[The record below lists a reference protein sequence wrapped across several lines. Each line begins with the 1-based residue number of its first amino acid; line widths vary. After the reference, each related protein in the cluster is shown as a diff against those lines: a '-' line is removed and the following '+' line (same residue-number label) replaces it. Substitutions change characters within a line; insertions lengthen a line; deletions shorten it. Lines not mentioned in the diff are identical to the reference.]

1 LAPRVL
7 AGLLS
12 RCKAHFYWDILPFH
26 QSKNHRII
34 KVEKDLRTSSP
45 TISPAPLCPLTMS
58 LSTTSREFLNTSR
71 NGVAQG
77 GCGCSIP
84 GGIQGQDGCGSVQ
97 PGLVVGD
104 PAQSRGVETLM
115 HWTIIL
121 PSFVIAL
128 SWPQQPGKQIIF
140 SRSMLQSN
148 ATGRF
153 TEEWGLLVTR
163 TLIPFNLKHVM
174 LC

>member
-1 LAPRVL
+1 VLTLGLRSLPWETARLPQSRLMAGGCILSPRVL

-12 RCKAHFYWDILPFH
+12 TCKAHFYWDILPFH

-45 TISPAPLCPLTMS
+45 TISPSPLCPLTMS

-71 NGVAQG
+71 DGVAQG

-84 GGIQGQDGCGSVQ
+84 GGIQGQDGCGSGQ

-115 HWTIIL
+115 H
-121 PSFVIAL
+121 
-128 SWPQQPGKQIIF
+128 
-140 SRSMLQSN
+140 
-148 ATGRF
+148 
-153 TEEWGLLVTR
+153 
-163 TLIPFNLKHVM
+163 
-174 LC
+174 